1 MQLNQKNIETL
12 IPHSGHMNLLN
23 KVLEWDEDQII
34 CLANSHWDKN
44 NPLRNEGI
52 LSSVCGVEYAAQAM
66 AVHGTLCNLGGMES
80 PRVGFLASIK
90 NLELLVSRLDDIVSD
105 LKIDAERLMK
115 DKNFLI
121 YQFRI
126 FSESQNL
133 LSGQATIIIKGK

>member
-1 MQLNQKNIETL
+1 MQLNQKNIQAL
-12 IPHSGHMNLLN
+12 IPHSGTMSLLN
-23 KVLEWDEDQII
+23 KVLTWDEDQII

-44 NPLRNEGI
+44 NPLRNECI

-66 AVHGTLCNLGGMES
+66 AVHGALCNRGGMAS

-90 NLELLVSRLDDIVSD
+90 NLELLVSRLDDIESD

-126 FSESQNL
+126 FSEGQNL